1 MKTITCPKCHEKIE
15 LNNEI
20 IAELLKDTDNQKI
33 QEEIQKRVD
42 SRTKEIEAKYQAEAK
57 LKSMQDME
65 AKQKEINSLQT
76 QIKVLE
82 TKIEN
87 HQNET
92 KLAVSDAISSYKEE
106 LNKKDQELIMLKDE
120 VSDVKKEAEIQQN
133 YLKSEHAKELE
144 SKDKEIARFREYR
157 YGDSTKDLG
166 ESLEKYCEDC
176 FEEMRAIAFPNAQF
190 YKDTTNVKEED
201 EVKGSKGDYIF
212 KELDNEGN
220 EIVSILFDMKT
231 EKENTEKK
239 RTNESHFD
247 KLDKDRNKKNCE
259 YAVLVSTLEADS
271 KVYNKGITDVSHK
284 YPKMF
289 VVRPELFMSIIGLI
303 RSFALKSFE
312 YKKEIIQYK
321 QSNVD
326 VENFENQ
333 LDEFK
338 TAFGKQF
345 KWASDRYND
354 AIKQL
359 DTAIENLQKMRESL
373 TSSQKHLTQAN
384 DKVEDIS
391 IRKLT
396 YSNKTMKEKF
406 EKAKNSD

>member
-65 AKQKEINSLQT
+65 AKQKEISSLQT

-92 KLAVSDAISSYKEE
+92 KLAVSDAVSSYKEE

-231 EKENTEKK
+231 EKENTATKK
-239 RTNESHFD
+239 TNESHLD
-247 KLDKDRNKKNCE
+247 KLDRDRTKKNCE

-271 KVYNKGITDVSHK
+271 KVYNKGIVDVSHK

-289 VVRPELFMSIIGLI
+289 VVRPEFFMSIIGLI

-326 VENFENQ
+326 VENFEAE